1 MVTKHAALPGDR
13 PPVRVLTDEA
23 CHICAAA
30 GRPCGGVAGTCALIG
45 CSACQAV
52 TWIREEPDPGR
63 DQIASIQIASI
74 QVCDELH
81 ATSDPNMVF
90 LWPVVNNFDEMVALT
105 LPEAKRLR
113 DWLNTTLERLEHSAA
128 GNDRRVQ
135 KTESN
140 PDTTQH

>member
-1 MVTKHAALPGDR
+1 MVTKHAALSGDR

-23 CHICAAA
+23 CLICAAV

-45 CSACQAV
+45 CSACQGV
-52 TWIREEPDPGR
+52 TWIREEPDPDPDR
-63 DQIASIQIASI
+63 DQIDFI
-74 QVCDELH
+74 QVCDEMH

-105 LPEAKRLR
+105 LPEVKRLR
-113 DWLNTTLERLEHSAA
+113 DWLSTTLERLEHSGD
-128 GNDRRVQ
+128 GNDRRIQ
-135 KTESN
+135 KTESG